1 LSQAGPGEAE
11 ALARPGGSDLPPL
24 LSHHTDDNNHA
35 KADAEAPAEANADAD
50 DADFL
55 AVLDRIGARPKPTL
69 APDTALL
76 TPWGAPARLTDVY
89 EGFATT
95 PVEMVNGVIVTPM
108 TMLYRLVMDSQAR
121 SQCPALAGRG
131 LDLGNGQAILDLPV
145 AEVEAW
151 SKA

>member
-1 LSQAGPGEAE
+1 LSNNA
-11 ALARPGGSDLPPL
+11 
-24 LSHHTDDNNHA
+24 DDNNYA
-35 KADAEAPAEANADAD
+35 KADADAD

-55 AVLDRIGARPKPTL
+55 AVLERIAARPRPKL

-76 TPWGAPARLTDVY
+76 TPWGVPAKLTDVY

-95 PVEMVNGVIVTPM
+95 PVDMVNGVIVTPM
-108 TMLYRLVMDSQAR
+108 TMLYRLVMDNQAKD
-121 SQCPALAGRG
+121 QCPALAGRG
-131 LDLGNGQAILDLPV
+131 LDLGNGKAILDLPV